1 MLKALLFDMDDTL
14 CDTQKANAEAKIRLS
29 RYVEETF
36 SLHGQGDNFADAY
49 VTGIYRDWTD
59 AQKKRYLPMV
69 QNQSEDAFRLCLI
82 EDLLMAA
89 GVKSVDHKSVS
100 AIQEKFDRD
109 RIEAFDFYP
118 GIAEFLSEARQKF
131 TLVVITNGPEFSQVP
146 KVERINLVDH
156 VDHILIGGQE
166 PEQKPAKSI
175 FDKALLLAGCEA
187 HEAIHVGDS
196 LAADIKG
203 AHNSHITSV
212 WIQHQQPLDAELGIE
227 PSHTLMHPDEIPALV
242 WDLKQG

>member
-1 MLKALLFDMDDTL
+1 MLKTLLFDMDDTL
-14 CDTQKANAEAKIRLS
+14 CDTQKANAEAKARLS
-29 RYVEETF
+29 HYVEEMF
-36 SLHGQGDNFADAY
+36 SLQGQGDSFAEAY

-59 AQKKRYLPMV
+59 VQKQRYLPIV
-69 QNQSEDAFRLCLI
+69 QTQSENAFRLCLI
-82 EDLLMAA
+82 KDLLIDL
-89 GVKSVDHKSVS
+89 GVNSIDDESVS

-118 GIAEFLSEARQKF
+118 GITEFLAEARQTF

-146 KVERINLVDH
+146 KVERIKLADH

-175 FDKALLLAGCEA
+175 FDKALSLAGCEA

-227 PSHTLMHPDEIPALV
+227 PHHTLMHPDEIPALV
-242 WDLKQG
+242 WDLKH